1 MVVRKGPPIARG
13 AALGVEE
20 SSESVG
26 IPVAPFGALRTVG

>member
-26 IPVAPFGALRTVG
+26 IGGRDDGRDEER